1 MVDSRTIRNGNEVR
15 RFRQCSNCGRRFKT
29 FEKVETFPLYV
40 LKKDGTRQKFSKEK
54 LISSMQKACS
64 KREISFSSL
73 ERIADEIE
81 NSFSVQ
87 NTEEIQSF
95 MIGESVMEAL
105 KELDKVSYIRY
116 AAVYREFGDIESLM
130 DEVKSLLKNNE
141 TG

>member
-1 MVDSRTIRNGNEVR
+1 
-15 RFRQCSNCGRRFKT
+15 
-29 FEKVETFPLYV
+29 
-40 LKKDGTRQKFSKEK
+40 
-54 LISSMQKACS
+54 MQKACS